1 MGEKFGSLKRVP
13 QFKRVVG
20 GYSPREVDAFIAE
33 MIYCYDQLIDEKQK
47 LLAEV
52 KVFRKQKLHLSEL
65 LIQSRQEIET
75 IIGEAKQKAD
85 SLLKEA
91 EAAREMMEQDIM
103 NAYQQKSA
111 GLMSKFFFL
120 AKKSLEELDHQF
132 SAEVKKTFT
141 EADQSSALTREKQMA
156 EYTGADTVLIGRV
169 LATDL
174 HDDRGNVIVHHG
186 AVITPRLL
194 ETIIGKGYY
203 GELIEALD
211 PVPDLKR
218 KDDKSVAG

>member
-1 MGEKFGSLKRVP
+1 M
-13 QFKRVVG
+13 
-20 GYSPREVDAFIAE
+20 
-33 MIYCYDQLIDEKQK
+33 
-47 LLAEV
+47 
-52 KVFRKQKLHLSEL
+52 
-65 LIQSRQEIET
+65 
-75 IIGEAKQKAD
+75 
-85 SLLKEA
+85 KEA

-111 GLMSKFFFL
+111 GLMGKFFFL